1 MVLILAA
8 VIQNLMLQNTAG
20 LDSLIEE
27 YRSLP
32 SAHSHAHVLYYVLRY
47 IARSSFD
54 CHLSCGHGVNTSLCD
69 TEPTNVTEYSW
80 FC

>member
-32 SAHSHAHVLYYVLRY
+32 SALAMHMFYIMYYA
-47 IARSSFD
+47 I
-54 CHLSCGHGVNTSLCD
+54 
-69 TEPTNVTEYSW
+69 
-80 FC
+80 